1 MDDLITRRIGEL
13 LTAITESEQ
22 YKRYREVEEILRAHP
37 DYLERVDT
45 FRANNF
51 RLQNDTSHEDL
62 FERAEKLALESK
74 ELRKIPEVNAY
85 LDAELAMC
93 KTLQKIC
100 KTLVDGVDIHVPE
113 F

>member
-1 MDDLITRRIGEL
+1 MDAISRNIQIL
-13 LTAITESEQ
+13 LNEIKCSEE
-22 YKRYREVEEILRAHP
+22 YLRYRKQEENLKALP
-37 DYLERVDT
+37 ELWERVDV

-51 RLQNDTSHEDL
+51 RLQNDPSLEDL

-85 LDAELAMC
+85 LDAELAMS
-93 KTLQKIC
+93 KMLQKIC
-100 KTLVDGVDIHVPE
+100 KSLIEGVDISVPD

>member
-1 MDDLITRRIGEL
+1 MNKIDENILNLLNAIKDSEEYRKCQKEENNLLQNREL
-13 LTAITESEQ
+13 WD
-22 YKRYREVEEILRAHP
+22 RVEK
-37 DYLERVDT
+37 

-51 RLQNDTSHEDL
+51 RLQNDSSEGDL
-62 FERAEKLALESK
+62 FEKAEKLAQESA

-93 KTLQKIC
+93 KMLQKIC
-100 KTLVDGVDIHVPE
+100 KTLVDGVEIRVPD

>member
-1 MDDLITRRIGEL
+1 MNAISRNIQIL
-13 LTAITESEQ
+13 LAVI
-22 YKRYREVEEILRAHP
+22 KRSDEYLEYRKQEEILSANP
-37 DYLERVDT
+37 ELWERVDK

-51 RLQNDTSHEDL
+51 RLQNDSSHEDL
-62 FERAEKLALESK
+62 FERAEKLARESA

-93 KTLQKIC
+93 RMLQKVC
-100 KTLVDGVDIHVPE
+100 KTLIDGVDIKIPD